1 MSYKFKEISPETY
14 QVEDHTIIK
23 DCNGEWVANPP
34 IEKPSLQKAF
44 LNYVNSLDNE

>member
-1 MSYKFKEISPETY
+1 MSYQFKEISPDTY

-23 DCNGEWVANPP
+23 DSNGNWVANPP

-44 LNYVNSLDNE
+44 LNYTKNL

>member
-1 MSYKFKEISPETY
+1 MSYKFKELATDTY

-23 DCNGEWVANPP
+23 DGNGQWIANPP

-44 LNYVNSLDNE
+44 LNYTKNL

>member
-1 MSYKFKEISPETY
+1 MNYQFKEISPDTY

-23 DCNGEWVANPP
+23 DGNGQWVATPP

-44 LNYVNSLDNE
+44 LNYINGLANV

>member
-1 MSYKFKEISPETY
+1 MSYQFKEITPGTY

-23 DCNGEWVANPP
+23 DANGQWIATPP

-44 LNYVNSLDNE
+44 LNYTKKL